1 MNNYKTKSDVI
12 SRFGLPTEKRK
23 EGDIEEWYYSFGSST
38 VSEYE
43 KTTYFNNPPVIS
55 GESNTTQKYIKFTIK
70 NDAVTNWTSQGVDLE
85 ETEVNKKLTFA
96 SLIIFFGSIILIA
109 SGD

>member
-23 EGDIEEWYYSFGSST
+23 EGDIEEWYYSFGSRT

-55 GESNTTQKYIKFTIK
+55 GESNTTQKYIKFSIK

-96 SLIIFFGSIILIA
+96 SLIIFFSSIILIA